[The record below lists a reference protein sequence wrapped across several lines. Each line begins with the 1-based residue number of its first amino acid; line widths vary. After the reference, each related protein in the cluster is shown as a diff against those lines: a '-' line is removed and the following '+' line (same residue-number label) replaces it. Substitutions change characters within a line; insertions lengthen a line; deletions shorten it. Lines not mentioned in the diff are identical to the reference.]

1 MVVFLVSMPHT
12 EFSSAHITFV
22 CIDQRQLFFASG
34 NGTVPNDFLQTRIAM
49 ESDVF
54 FDLCMN
60 SNRNKDE
67 NRGINVRKQLYELTT
82 LRAHNNAPVVCIRS
96 RTLVFFTFDMV
107 QTEVFVTAIAPK
119 RENVLLMAELAVF
132 SEVFKLHERNN
143 GFSGSL
149 EQTHLR
155 DSNSEGIAQI
165 NTDPS
170 RHDNLR
176 MKNPRR
182 GILRGNVF
190 PE

>member
-34 NGTVPNDFLQTRIAM
+34 NGTVPNNFLQTRIAM
-49 ESDVF
+49 ESDMF
-54 FDLCMN
+54 F
-60 SNRNKDE
+60 DE

-107 QTEVFVTAIAPK
+107 QTEVIVTAIAPK

-143 GFSGSL
+143 GSQVL
-149 EQTHLR
+149 
-155 DSNSEGIAQI
+155 
-165 NTDPS
+165 
-170 RHDNLR
+170 
-176 MKNPRR
+176 
-182 GILRGNVF
+182 
-190 PE
+190 